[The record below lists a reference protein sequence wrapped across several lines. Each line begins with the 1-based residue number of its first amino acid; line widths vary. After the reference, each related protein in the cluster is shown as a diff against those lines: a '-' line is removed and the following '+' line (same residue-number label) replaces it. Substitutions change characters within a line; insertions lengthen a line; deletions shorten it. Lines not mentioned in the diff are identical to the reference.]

1 MGGESGGGGKPGRG
15 GGGGGADAFNPTE
28 SIYTGAINDT
38 LTRVKSGELNREESI
53 RQYNS
58 DLRKGQK
65 KLKAIQDNE
74 PNAKSLRTY
83 EQNRINALKY
93 AIRETKKL

>member
-1 MGGESGGGGKPGRG
+1 MGSSGGGGGRAGRG

-28 SIYTGAINDT
+28 SIYTGAINDS
-38 LTRVKSGELNREESI
+38 LKRVKSGELNREESI

-58 DLRKGQK
+58 DLRKGQA
-65 KLKAIQDNE
+65 KLKAIKDGD
-74 PNAKSLRTY
+74 PNAKFSRSY